1 VPENT
6 LIYNYKKEDTM
17 AHYQDT
23 HPPCGTLGVVR
34 VFPDIDRG
42 PCVVIPGGVHLIDQA
57 MLDYCAREGQSPIV
71 QWECVKDFTP
81 HVLPNTT
88 RIDLK
93 TRYRREP

>member
-1 VPENT
+1 
-6 LIYNYKKEDTM
+6 M

-71 QWECVKDFTP
+71 QWECVKEFTP

-88 RIDLK
+88 RIDPKDTLQK
-93 TRYRREP
+93 GTMIDLHQDLARQAAPT